1 MPPTVGRVT
10 GYVLLPSPLVGAA
23 TWQSVAEVLRRGG
36 ASVSVASTDGCT
48 TPEQVQAAYVAAVP
62 AAEPRVVLVPHSN
75 AGYLAPGVAGAV
87 GAAGVVYVDAALPPT
102 TGPATLAPPA
112 FLEFLA
118 DLADEDGMLPPWTQW
133 WDDEANALF
142 PDDATRAAVVA
153 GQPRLPLAYFR
164 AVVRPPAGWTARPSG
179 YLAFGD
185 TYAEELHRATALG
198 WPTRLLEGGHL
209 HLLRDPVQVAAAITE
224 LAARIV

>member
-36 ASVSVASTDGCT
+36 ASVAVASTDGCT

-62 AAEPRVVLVPHSN
+62 AAEPRAVLVPHSN

-112 FLEFLA
+112 FLDFLA
-118 DLADEDGMLPPWTQW
+118 GLADEDGMLPPWTQW
-133 WDDEANALF
+133 WGDADALF
-142 PDDATRAAVVA
+142 PDQATRAAVEA
-153 GQPRLPLAYFR
+153 GQPILPLAYFR
-164 AVVRPPAGWTARPSG
+164 AVVSAPPGWTMQPSG

-224 LAARIV
+224 LSSHIA